1 MISWKYFLELNIK
14 ERIDAIMTSFR
25 KKSTQSFKKTVS
37 KFFTKQYLK
46 HILLVIFIT
55 LIIGLL
61 LSVPIAR
68 STTVN
73 DTTIKYTEP
82 PVEELDTEGYSGEG
96 QEEVP
101 ADEGQTTP
109 EDTPVDEGQPAPEET
124 PVEPENPV
132 AE

>member
-1 MISWKYFLELNIK
+1 
-14 ERIDAIMTSFR
+14 MTLFR

-37 KFFTKQYLK
+37 KFFTRQYLK

-55 LIIGLL
+55 LIIGIL
-61 LSVPIAR
+61 LSVPIAK

-101 ADEGQTTP
+101 EDEGQSVL
-109 EDTPVDEGQPAPEET
+109 EDTPEDEGQPTPEGT
-124 PVEPENPV
+124 SMEPENPV
-132 AE
+132 EE

>member
-1 MISWKYFLELNIK
+1 
-14 ERIDAIMTSFR
+14 MTLFR

-37 KFFTKQYLK
+37 KFFTRQYLK

-55 LIIGLL
+55 LIIGIL
-61 LSVPIAR
+61 LSVPIAK

-96 QEEVP
+96 QEEVLE
-101 ADEGQTTP
+101 DEGQSAL
-109 EDTPVDEGQPAPEET
+109 EDTPEDEGQPTPEGT
-124 PVEPENPV
+124 SMEPENPV
-132 AE
+132 EE

>member
-1 MISWKYFLELNIK
+1 
-14 ERIDAIMTSFR
+14 MTLFR

-55 LIIGLL
+55 LIIVLL

-109 EDTPVDEGQPAPEET
+109 ENEGQPAPEET